1 MKSCLQKATESSR
14 IETYKTKEHQSQ
26 LYQEQEDECHLW
38 LSQNLNGR
46 KTSLIMKILEQMV
59 ETRSWKAARGLVQDG
74 RCRVYHERDQTIEYL
89 VAGCKVLA
97 NREYLS
103 RHDRALMIMV
113 FAWAKEYGLV
123 SCDMVWYKERWERET
138 VLENEKG
145 KLVWDFE
152 FHLRKTTMVRRP
164 ELTLEDKAKK
174 EKWICDM
181 ACPQQWNIEAKM
193 LEELI
198 K

>member
-1 MKSCLQKATESSR
+1 M
-14 IETYKTKEHQSQ
+14 
-26 LYQEQEDECHLW
+26 
-38 LSQNLNGR
+38 
-46 KTSLIMKILEQMV
+46 
-59 ETRSWKAARGLVQDG
+59 
-74 RCRVYHERDQTIEYL
+74 
-89 VAGCKVLA
+89 
-97 NREYLS
+97 
-103 RHDRALMIMV
+103 
-113 FAWAKEYGLV
+113 
-123 SCDMVWYKERWERET
+123 
-138 VLENEKG
+138 LENEKG